1 MTTTTTNEIQTLAT
15 YILIERNGVILD
27 TVENR
32 DSIRSLI
39 KLGAVKRAFSCIPV
53 PYVKPTYCVVPGYEK
68 YFLTVEQVLSRM
80 QGCDK

>member
-32 DSIRSLI
+32 DSIRRLI
-39 KLGAVKRAFSCIPV
+39 KLGAVKRAFSCIPA
-53 PYVKPTYCVVPGYEK
+53 PYVQPTYYVVPGYEK
-68 YFLTVEQVLSRM
+68 CFLTVEQMLARIE
-80 QGCDK
+80 GCNK